1 MIINHNIAALNT
13 HRQLS
18 INTTNTNKN
27 IEKLSSGLRINRAGD
42 DAAGLAISEKMR
54 GQIRGLDQASR
65 NAQDGISL
73 IQTAEGALNETH
85 SILQRM
91 REISNQSA
99 NGTNTDTDRGALQD
113 EMNQLT
119 SEINRIGNTTEFN
132 TQKLLNGGNASG
144 DGTKLTQ
151 AKSATITLGTVAAA
165 TTAAGT
171 TIKVDGQ
178 TFDISG
184 VKVASADEAGAKAAA
199 ADLGSK
205 TSGGTK
211 LSDLVDITT
220 DGSGK
225 LVFTAKSKGTDSS
238 IEFSQGASTA
248 LGLSAS
254 TAAVKGTPTTVE
266 RAGLEAGATLGNSS
280 VAGGTATYDFATTN
294 ATITINGKD
303 ITLDGDYTDAD
314 GLLTALQTKIDADA
328 DLKGKVIVGKNSGDD
343 GITLTGVGSDIAL
356 TETTTGDLAKV
367 GLAVGTTKSAGSEI
381 AAGDTLKI
389 TVGSD
394 SAVEVKLNTGTDP
407 KKYDVTNADP
417 NKAKAAM
424 DSLVKDL
431 NAALQEAGLDGKVT
445 ASLSKDNKIQ
455 LISETG
461 KDISVANGSGT
472 PLTTL
477 GSGLNTVKNVD
488 QVVGAGAQGTGFST
502 KFQIGANTGQSMSL
516 SIDDMRASALGITGN
531 AGQAGFTKD
540 NSVTNGTN
548 DVKSEAALNIST
560 KEDASKAI
568 AVLDKATST
577 VSSARSKLGAVQ
589 NRLEHTINNLGT
601 ASENLTA
608 AESRIRDVDMAKE
621 MMEQTKNNILAQA
634 AQAMLAQANQQPQGV
649 LQLLR

>member
-18 INTTNTNKN
+18 INTANTNKN

-99 NGTNTDTDRGALQD
+99 NGTNTDTDRNALQD

-132 TQKLLNGGNASG
+132 TQKLLNGGIGGNEGTKVTKATSASHTLQG
-144 DGTKLTQ
+144 VLADGTIGDVKVSVDNQTFSLKDIVIDT
-151 AKSATITLGTVAAA
+151 TDAA
-165 TTAAGT
+165 TTEASLQK
-171 TIKVDGQ
+171 IKDV
-178 TFDISG
+178 
-184 VKVASADEAGAKAAA
+184 
-199 ADLGSK
+199 
-205 TSGGTK
+205 TSGGVK
-211 LSDLVDITT
+211 LSDVVNVTLV
-220 DGSGK
+220 GGK
-225 LVFTAKSKGTDSS
+225 LNFEAKSEGATSTIQFFGADDTASGLTATGDVNDGGTPAKAVQFKGD
-238 IEFSQGASTA
+238 
-248 LGLSAS
+248 
-254 TAAVKGTPTTVE
+254 PTTVE
-266 RAGLEAGATLGNSS
+266 RAGLQGSAAIG
-280 VAGGTATYDFATTN
+280 AGG
-294 ATITINGKD
+294 
-303 ITLDGDYTDAD
+303 
-314 GLLTALQTKIDADA
+314 QT
-328 DLKGKVIVGKNSGDD
+328 S
-343 GITLTGVGSDIAL
+343 
-356 TETTTGDLAKV
+356 
-367 GLAVGTTKSAGSEI
+367 I
-381 AAGDTLKI
+381 AAGSTFKV
-389 TVGSD
+389 TVGTD
-394 SAVEVKLNTGTDP
+394 SPVEVKLNEGTTA
-407 KKYDVTNADP
+407 KTYDTNNTDE
-417 NKAKAAM
+417 NIAAAARQ
-424 DSLVKDL
+424 DLIKDV
-431 NAALQEAGLDGKVT
+431 NAALQKAGLDGKVT

-455 LISETG
+455 FISETG
-461 KDISVANGSGT
+461 KDIKLEDGTNG
-472 PLTTL
+472 PLASAT
-477 GSGLNTVKNVD
+477 GLSFTNAADLTNIGNVD
-488 QVVGAGAQGTGFST
+488 QVVGPGAQGSGFNT

-516 SIDDMRASALGITGN
+516 SIDDMRAAALGITGN
-531 AGQAGFTKD
+531 AGQAGFTKE

-548 DVKSEAALNIST
+548 DVKTEAALNIST
-560 KEDASKAI
+560 AEDASKAI
-568 AVLDKATST
+568 AVLDKATQT

>member
-18 INTTNTNKN
+18 ANTAATNKN

-132 TQKLLNGGNASG
+132 TQKLLNGGIGSG
-144 DGTKLTQ
+144 ESGKLTQ
-151 AKSATITLGTVAAA
+151 ATSAKVTAA
-165 TTAAGT
+165 TATAAGT
-171 TIKVDGQ
+171 TAASITIDNQ
-178 TFDISG
+178 TFDLSG
-184 VKVASADEAGAKAAA
+184 EVLGATPTDADVKTLADKLGA
-199 ADLGSK
+199 K

-220 DGSGK
+220 DGAGS
-225 LVFTAKSKGTDSS
+225 LVFTAKSTGTNSS
-238 IEFSQGASTA
+238 ISFSANDTVLGVTLAASKAT
-248 LGLSAS
+248 GSPS
-254 TAAVKGTPTTVE
+254 TVE
-266 RAGLEAGATLGNSS
+266 RAGLQGTAALGAT
-280 VAGGTATYDFATTN
+280 
-294 ATITINGKD
+294 
-303 ITLDGDYTDAD
+303 AD
-314 GLLTALQTKIDADA
+314 T
-328 DLKGKVIVGKNSGDD
+328 S
-343 GITLTGVGSDIAL
+343 
-356 TETTTGDLAKV
+356 
-367 GLAVGTTKSAGSEI
+367 I
-381 AAGDTLKI
+381 AAGSTFDI
-389 TVGSD
+389 TVGSE
-394 SAVEVKLNTGTDP
+394 SAVTVNLNDGATAKT
-407 KKYDVTNADP
+407 YDTNNSDVNIA
-417 NKAKAAM
+417 NAARQ
-424 DSLVKDL
+424 DLIKDV
-431 NAALQEAGLDGKVT
+431 NAALQKAGLDSKVT

-455 LISETG
+455 FISETG
-461 KDISVANGSGT
+461 KDIKLTDGAAGT
-472 PLTTL
+472 LASATGLAFTTAGDL
-477 GSGLNTVKNVD
+477 SAVKNVE
-488 QVVGAGAQGTGFST
+488 QVVGAGAQGVGFST

-516 SIDDMRASALGITGN
+516 TVNDMRASALGITGN
-531 AGQAGFTKD
+531 AGQAGFTKA

-560 KEDASKAI
+560 REDASKAI

-577 VSSARSKLGAVQ
+577 VSSERAKLGAVQ

>member
-18 INTTNTNKN
+18 INTANTNKN

-132 TQKLLNGGNASG
+132 TQKLLNGGIGSG
-144 DGTKLTQ
+144 SSDKITKATSAEKTLTGAFATGT
-151 AKSATITLGTVAAA
+151 IG
-165 TTAAGT
+165 AGVSV
-171 TIKVDGQ
+171 KVDGT
-178 TFDISG
+178 TFNLDGVALDSTKADDSISALKN
-184 VKVASADEAGAKAAA
+184 V
-199 ADLGSK
+199 
-205 TSGGTK
+205 TSGGVK
-211 LSDLVDITT
+211 LGDLVDITSE
-220 DGSGK
+220 SGK
-225 LVFTAKSKGTDSS
+225 LKFTAKSQGTTSTIEFTGADAKLGTD
-238 IEFSQGASTA
+238 ATA
-248 LGLSAS
+248 DVGSAK
-254 TAAVKGTPTTVE
+254 AVKGNPTTVE
-266 RAGLEAGATLGNSS
+266 RAGLQAA
-280 VAGGTATYDFATTN
+280 A
-294 ATITINGKD
+294 K
-303 ITLDGDYTDAD
+303 
-314 GLLTALQTKIDADA
+314 LTA
-328 DLKGKVIVGKNSGDD
+328 
-343 GITLTGVGSDIAL
+343 SDTTIAK
-356 TETTTGDLAKV
+356 D
-367 GLAVGTTKSAGSEI
+367 S
-381 AAGDTLKI
+381 TLKI
-389 TVGSD
+389 TVGTD
-394 SAVEVKLNTGTDP
+394 SAVEVKLNTGTAD
-407 KKYDVTNADP
+407 KLYKTSSGVDDNAK
-417 NKAKAAM
+417 NAAM
-424 DSLVKDL
+424 ADLVKDI
-431 NAALQEAGLDGKVT
+431 NASLQDAGLSGKVT
-445 ASLSKDNKIQ
+445 ASLSKDNEIQ
-455 LISETG
+455 FISETG
-461 KDISVANGSGT
+461 KDIKVENGVGT
-472 PLTTL
+472 PVTAL
-477 GSGLNTVKNVD
+477 GGGLSTVKNID
-488 QVVGAGAQGTGFST
+488 QVVGAGAQGTGFNT

-516 SIDDMRASALGITGN
+516 SIDDMRAAALGITGN
-531 AGQAGFTKD
+531 AGQDGFTKT

-568 AVLDKATST
+568 AVLDKATQT